1 MLLESKRGHTFREKV
16 NLEHGY
22 MTESL
27 RKLQFTVMCNA
38 SQKRKKKK
46 KKKKEGTSS
55 SSCVCVVTP

>member
-1 MLLESKRGHTFREKV
+1 MPLESKRGHTFREKV

-38 SQKRKKKK
+38 GQKRKEKKE
-46 KKKKEGTSS
+46 KEGTSS
-55 SSCVCVVTP
+55 SSCFCVVTP

>member
-1 MLLESKRGHTFREKV
+1 MPPECKRGHTFREKV
-16 NLEHGY
+16 NLEHDY

-27 RKLQFTVMCNA
+27 RKLQFTAMCNA
-38 SQKRKKKK
+38 SQKRKK